1 MMGARVFFGPGA
13 EVTRVSLSTDFT
25 AIRLWDIDDKA
36 SIKSIW
42 KGLAAT
48 CGYKAHQHQIY
59 IKEGSRGTVRF
70 ADLAVDDMHFAQNI
84 CRGFQEIDRKH
95 GSRLSDDVR
104 KIPSFVPWLPE
115 PQFAATDSR
124 TLLLTWRKPTKTAML
139 VFRNGCKARELAR
152 LFHDGLMEAFDSHVR
167 AEVIS
172 MPCQRTAVQ
181 LSGLQTHFSNT
192 DVVKRIPQD
201 LTPNGVFSSPPSVY
215 RAKDRLADLAALAE
229 RLQSVGPVAYDLCP
243 QPVTDGHTTSATV
256 RFVDEADARRAVRK
270 YDNTVL
276 PFQRGGVLHVAPI
289 FTAQFTVPYR
299 WLRNPKAPLG
309 RLRAKYPQVD
319 IKVSSHAS
327 PDIVSVEVTSKD
339 AKSAVQV
346 RRIFESVFDVYT
358 YHQEEHARLLQDPP
372 SLQDAG
378 DASGSDCPVCMTKPT
393 EPIQSSC
400 GHVYCLDCYAHL
412 SESAADS
419 VTNSAIRCIGN
430 EGSCQKAF
438 ALSELR
444 SVLPTADYRHVL
456 EASLTSYVRR
466 NPLELRNCPTPGC
479 LQLYRPTPK
488 EANVNPVARCPDCLV
503 VLCAACHAHHDEGV
517 SCDKAEDD
525 ANAELR
531 KALNIKG
538 CPRCETFLERTEG
551 CNHVECEG
559 CHTHICWVCMGHYP
573 ESLACYEHMRDTHGG
588 AYAGIPGYDVFGERI
603 REGLRLLPG
612 VAPHLKRQFAENL
625 YGPDEVE
632 GFEAGRG
639 GENNEEEEY
648 DGPDTDVEG
657 YLIHD

>member
-1 MMGARVFFGPGA
+1 
-13 EVTRVSLSTDFT
+13 
-25 AIRLWDIDDKA
+25 
-36 SIKSIW
+36 
-42 KGLAAT
+42 
-48 CGYKAHQHQIY
+48 
-59 IKEGSRGTVRF
+59 
-70 ADLAVDDMHFAQNI
+70 
-84 CRGFQEIDRKH
+84 
-95 GSRLSDDVR
+95 
-104 KIPSFVPWLPE
+104 
-115 PQFAATDSR
+115 
-124 TLLLTWRKPTKTAML
+124 
-139 VFRNGCKARELAR
+139 
-152 LFHDGLMEAFDSHVR
+152 
-167 AEVIS
+167 
-172 MPCQRTAVQ
+172 
-181 LSGLQTHFSNT
+181 
-192 DVVKRIPQD
+192 
-201 LTPNGVFSSPPSVY
+201 
-215 RAKDRLADLAALAE
+215 
-229 RLQSVGPVAYDLCP
+229 
-243 QPVTDGHTTSATV
+243 
-256 RFVDEADARRAVRK
+256 
-270 YDNTVL
+270 
-276 PFQRGGVLHVAPI
+276 
-289 FTAQFTVPYR
+289 
-299 WLRNPKAPLG
+299 
-309 RLRAKYPQVD
+309 
-319 IKVSSHAS
+319 
-327 PDIVSVEVTSKD
+327 
-339 AKSAVQV
+339 
-346 RRIFESVFDVYT
+346 
-358 YHQEEHARLLQDPP
+358 
-372 SLQDAG
+372 
-378 DASGSDCPVCMTKPT
+378 MTKPT

-456 EASLTSYVRR
+456 EASLTS
-466 NPLELRNCPTPGC
+466 
-479 LQLYRPTPK
+479 
-488 EANVNPVARCPDCLV
+488 CPDCLV
-503 VLCAACHAHHDEGV
+503 VLCTACHAHHDEGV

-551 CNHVECEG
+551 CNHVECGG

-612 VAPHLKRQFAENL
+612 VAPHLERQFAENL